1 MTILL
6 HFFIQDTRAVLK
18 CLQYSGYNYNYVIV
32 SAHAEVIK
40 FFSKPRIPN
49 NARAAG
55 EGIILNSRVTKQ
67 LNNRRAGH

>member
-1 MTILL
+1 MNNI
-6 HFFIQDTRAVLK
+6 
-18 CLQYSGYNYNYVIV
+18 NYYLIV
-32 SAHAEVIK
+32 GAHTEVIK
-40 FFSKPRIPN
+40 LFSKLRIPN